1 MTGVPAELRERL
13 TAAITAIDAWVS
25 EQDGEPRQGNEV
37 LVSYVVVGAWR
48 QFGDDDDDGDQLTQ
62 IYGPGGLADWQAIG
76 LLETS
81 AAYLK
86 NIHNRPD
93 L

>member
-1 MTGVPAELRERL
+1 MNDVPTELKERL
-13 TAAITAIDAWVS
+13 TEAITAIDAWVS
-25 EQDGEPRQGNEV
+25 EHEGEPREGNEV

-48 QFGDDDDDGDQLTQ
+48 QFGDDHDGDQLTQ

-86 NIHNRPD
+86 DVHNRPD
-93 L
+93 D